1 MKLRHQILTIVA
13 IPLVGLTV
21 VSGIGLFGAL
31 DDLRETNHVET
42 SLGYA
47 DVISA
52 LVHELQVERG
62 YSAGF
67 VGSEGRNFAD
77 VLPEQRTR
85 VDERLEA
92 FNVVH
97 DLIAVDY
104 PDLVTT
110 IDQDLQQLP
119 TLRAA
124 VSSQDITVP
133 ELAATYTHMIKDS
146 LALTD
151 VTFAEIHLGTITLA
165 GASYV
170 SLSEGKEAAG
180 IERAMGAV
188 GFGSGAFTTNIFRNF
203 VAAGAKQSFA
213 LAQSELYSTE
223 AMPGLSYAQFSEAT
237 AIEELRQIALSS
249 IDSGDLAGISGADW
263 FNTSTAWIEQLRA
276 VEVEMLA
283 SIHALNAKEHQLAVV
298 REITFA
304 VSAGMSLL
312 LSLSVAYFVTRR
324 LGQHVV
330 QLNDS
335 MSRVARKEF
344 DFEIETVSV
353 KSEIGELSS
362 ALDTMRTDLQAAD
375 AQLVEAFSKSFAF
388 DDSNSAMMIV
398 DPDMVITAS
407 NKATKDLL
415 DAHDATF
422 REVWPDFSA
431 DKMSGNSVDRFHKN
445 PGHQRAILSDP
456 ARLPWRTDISIGDL
470 KFELNASYVQAED
483 GSYAGN
489 ILQWRD
495 VTQERMH
502 AGVISAIDREQC
514 MVEYTLDGTV
524 IRANDQFLTLL
535 QIDETSATGREH
547 QSFLAAEDP
556 TYADQQAIWSALGQG
571 TSQYAMLQLAA
582 AEGSP
587 VWLRANLTPIVDG
600 SGKTFK
606 VVLIATDVTEAESA
620 RIQADEARQKE
631 EAARE
636 VVVRELADS
645 LNKMSEGD
653 LTCQIQVAFDGE
665 YERLRV
671 DFNEAVKRL
680 SVLIKSVDETV
691 SGVSSNASEVSSAS
705 SQLARRT
712 EGQAATLEETAA
724 ALEQLTATVKSSA
737 ENAKE
742 ADSAVIE
749 ARAGAQAGGETVRE
763 VVQAMSKIAESS
775 SEVSKIMS
783 VIEEI
788 SFQTNLLALNAGVE
802 AARAGE
808 AGRGF
813 SVVAS
818 EVRALAQRAS
828 DSARDISELITSS
841 DTHVTAGVELV
852 QKAGEAL
859 ETIVARVSSTGDL
872 VATITHATREQA
884 TALQEINTAV
894 SSLDQTTQ
902 HNAAM
907 VEETTAVSTSLSTD
921 AEHLQKMIAAFKT
934 DDGDGQTRASEPDQT
949 AAAG

>member
-1 MKLRHQILTIVA
+1 MKLRNQIFTIIA
-13 IPLVGLTV
+13 IPLVGLSV
-21 VSGIGLFGAL
+21 VSGIGLKGAF
-31 DDLRETNHVET
+31 DDLSETNHVEA
-42 SLGYA
+42 SLGAA

-62 YSAGF
+62 YSAAF

-77 VLPEQRTR
+77 VLPDQRAR
-85 VDERLEA
+85 VDELLIE
-92 FNVVH
+92 FEVVH
-97 DLIAVDY
+97 DLIAADY
-104 PDLVTT
+104 PDHVST
-110 IDQDLQQLP
+110 IDQDLKQLP
-119 TLRAA
+119 SLRDA
-124 VSSQDITVP
+124 VSSLDITVP
-133 ELAATYTHMIKDS
+133 ELAGTYTHMIKDS

-151 VTFAEIHLGTITLA
+151 VTFADIHLGSIALA

-188 GFGSGAFTTNIFRNF
+188 GFGSGTFAPNGFRKF
-203 VAAGAKQSFA
+203 VAAGAKQTFA
-213 LAQSELYSTE
+213 LMQAELYATE
-223 AMPGLSYAQFSEAT
+223 AMPGLSFDQFSEAT
-237 AIEELRQIALSS
+237 AVEELRQIAFSS
-249 IDSGDLAGISGADW
+249 VESGDLAGVSGADW
-263 FNTSTAWIEQLRA
+263 FATSTAWIEQLRA
-276 VEVEMLA
+276 VEVEMLE
-283 SIHALNAKEHQLAVV
+283 SIHTLNAKEHQYAVA
-298 REITFA
+298 REITFG
-304 VSAGMSLL
+304 VSASLSLL
-312 LSLSVAYFVTRR
+312 LSLSVAYFITRR
-324 LGQHVV
+324 FGKHVV

-335 MSRVARKEF
+335 MSRVARKDF
-344 DFEIETVSV
+344 DIDIATVSV
-353 KSEIGELSS
+353 KSEIGDLSR

-398 DPDMVITAS
+398 DTDMVITAS

-415 DAHDATF
+415 DAHDTTF

-431 DKMSGNSVDRFHKN
+431 DKMSGHSIDRFHKN
-445 PGHQRAILSDP
+445 PAHQRAILSDP
-456 ARLPWRTDISIGDL
+456 SRLPWRTDISIGDL
-470 KFELNASYVQAED
+470 KLELNASYVQAED

-502 AGVISAIDREQC
+502 AGVITAIDREQC
-514 MVEYTLDGTV
+514 MVEYMLDGTV
-524 IRANDQFLTLL
+524 IRANDQFLALL
-535 QIDETSATGREH
+535 QIDEANATGRQH

-556 TYADQQAIWSALGQG
+556 TCAEQETIWSALGQG
-571 TSQYAMLQLAA
+571 ESQYAMLQLAA
-582 AEGSP
+582 ADGSP

-606 VVLIATDVTEAESA
+606 VVLIATDVTAAESA
-620 RIQADEARQKE
+620 RIEATEAREKE
-631 EAARE
+631 EAARA
-636 VVVRELADS
+636 VVVRELAES

-653 LTCQIQVAFDGE
+653 LTCQIKVAFDGE

-671 DFNEAVKRL
+671 DFNEAVQRL
-680 SVLIKSVDETV
+680 SGLIKSVDETV

-742 ADSAVIE
+742 ADAAVIE

-763 VVQAMSKIAESS
+763 VVQAMSKIADSS

-828 DSARDISELITSS
+828 DSARDISDLISSS

-872 VATITHATREQA
+872 VGTITHATREQA

-894 SSLDQTTQ
+894 NSLDQTTQ

-934 DDGDGQTRASEPDQT
+934 DDGDAQTHVSESQQT
-949 AAAG
+949 AAAS